1 MRRSGSALA
10 ISSAA
15 VVLAGCFV
23 PSGPS
28 GASTSPTPDQGGGS
42 TTPTGVLAVFL
53 GPVPSNARQFQVS
66 LVQLDGSVLAK
77 TQAKLRTNA
86 AGTPLPFLSASSS
99 RAYFL
104 DGDTQLKS
112 LSPDGKVAA
121 VRDIAGNDHIRSAF
135 AVSPDDRRIAI
146 STIDYSQVPP
156 FLRLSV
162 EDLKGGNRTEIFSS
176 GSLYVWPVAWH
187 QGKLVVAVGDAY
199 PTGPPPQGSAHPWCL
214 PVFGACV
221 ADNPYAATHGYHVVD
236 PTDATRL
243 ASLGSD
249 QCEMEGLL
257 TNAGT
262 MCRQSR
268 FKGGTITPTHDC
280 RPELTICQRLVDWSG
295 SITDWTTIATIWIGI
310 INPSATQMAGCC
322 NGDSLAL
329 YAARTAGGDEKRL
342 GKSAP
347 PVWWMDDNHILYQP
361 FGAAMHILT
370 LDIGP
375 DVVVKAPGFPVASI
389 PVAFQ

>member
-1 MRRSGSALA
+1 MRRAGSALA

-15 VVLAGCFV
+15 VLLAGCFV

-28 GASTSPTPDQGGGS
+28 GATSPTPDQGAGS
-42 TTPTGVLAVFL
+42 TTSTGVLAVFV
-53 GPVPSNARQFQVS
+53 GAVPNDARQFQVS
-66 LVQLDGSVLAK
+66 LVQLDGSLIAK
-77 TQAKLRTNA
+77 TQAKLRSSA
-86 AGTPLPFLSASSS
+86 AGTPLPFVSASSS

-104 DGDTQLKS
+104 DGDTALKS
-112 LSPDGKVAA
+112 LSPDGKVAT
-121 VRDIAGNDHIRSAF
+121 VRAIAGNDHIRSAF
-135 AVSPDDRRIAI
+135 AVSADDRRIAI

-176 GSLYVWPVAWH
+176 GTLYVWPVAWR

-199 PTGPPPQGSAHPWCL
+199 PTGPAPQGSAHPWCL
-214 PVFGACV
+214 PAFGACV
-221 ADNPYAATHGYHVVD
+221 ADNPYAATHGYHVVE
-236 PTDATRL
+236 PTDGARL
-243 ASLGSD
+243 ASLGSAP
-249 QCEMEGLL
+249 CEVVGLL
-257 TNAGT
+257 TSAGT
-262 MCRQSR
+262 MCRESK
-268 FKGGTITPTHDC
+268 FAGGAITPTTEC
-280 RPELTICQRLVDWSG
+280 RPELTICQRHVDWSG
-295 SITDWTTIATIWIGI
+295 RISDWTTIATIWIGI
-310 INPSATQMAGCC
+310 INPSGTQMAGCC

-347 PVWWMDDNHILYQP
+347 PVWWMDDNHLLYQP
-361 FGAAMHILT
+361 FGATMHILT

-375 DVVVKAPGFPVASI
+375 DLVVKAPGFPVASI